1 MSKFLK
7 IFLGALGVVILISAA
22 FFGGAVAGWFL
33 HEGAP
38 QVLQPFIGSPSTI
51 QEQTEVPEVIIETTQ
66 PVTQQPLS
74 DKDLEQLFEP
84 FWQAWDIVHQDY
96 VDQPVDD
103 VKMMQGAISGM
114 LESLGDKHTS
124 YMDPDQYKQQ
134 NMDLEGEYEG
144 IGAWVD
150 ITGEYII
157 VTSPMPDSPADKA
170 GIKPGDTVIAIDGED
185 MTGIDG
191 SLVLRRILGP
201 AGTDVTLT
209 IRREGQDPFDITITR
224 AKIVVPSVIL
234 EMREDGIAYIQLTTF
249 GDKTTTELREALREM
264 NRKNARGLILDVRY
278 NGGGYLDTAIEVT
291 SEFIK
296 ANEVVMYEDFGDGT
310 RKVYRAYRG
319 GLATDIP
326 LVILVNEGTASASE
340 ILSGAIQDYER
351 GLIVG
356 TTTYGK
362 GSVQNWA
369 PLVNDQGAI
378 RVTIARWLTPKERQI
393 HGQGITPDIEVE
405 ITEEDYAND
414 KDPQLDKA
422 VEAINTLVK

>member
-1 MSKFLK
+1 
-7 IFLGALGVVILISAA
+7 
-22 FFGGAVAGWFL
+22 
-33 HEGAP
+33 
-38 QVLQPFIGSPSTI
+38 
-51 QEQTEVPEVIIETTQ
+51 
-66 PVTQQPLS
+66 
-74 DKDLEQLFEP
+74 LFEP

-170 GIKPGDTVIAIDGED
+170 GIKPGDTVIAINGED

-201 AGTDVTLT
+201 AGTNVTLT
-209 IRREGQDPFDITITR
+209 IRREGQDPFDVTITR

-249 GDKTTTELREALREM
+249 GDKTTTELRDALREM
-264 NRKNARGLILDVRY
+264 NQKNARGLILDVRY

-393 HGQGITPDIEVE
+393 HGQGITPDIEVV

>member
-1 MSKFLK
+1 MPKSLK
-7 IFLGALGVVILISAA
+7 IFLIIIGVVILLLTS
-22 FFGGAVAGWFL
+22 FTGGVATGWFFQNSVT
-33 HEGAP
+33 G
-38 QVLQPFIGSPSTI
+38 VLQPIKDSVFPN
-51 QEQTEVPEVIIETTQ
+51 QAQPEVETPSAELSLPSPQ
-66 PVTQQPLS
+66 LS
-74 DKDLEQLFEP
+74 DQDLETLFEP
-84 FWQAWDIVHQDY
+84 FWQTWKIVHDDY

-124 YMDPDQYKQQ
+124 YMDPDEFKQQ

-157 VTSPMPDSPADKA
+157 ITSPMPDSPADKA
-170 GIKPGDTVIAIDGED
+170 GLKPGDTVVAIDGED

-191 SLVLRRILGP
+191 NLVLRRILGP
-201 AGTDVTLT
+201 AGTEVTLT
-209 IRREGQDPFDITITR
+209 IRREGQEAFDVTIQR

-234 EMREDGIAYIQLTTF
+234 EMREDGLAYIQLTTF
-249 GDKTTTELREALREM
+249 GDNTTSELRDALREM
-264 NRKNARGLILDVRY
+264 NKNDARGLILDVRY

-291 SEFIK
+291 SEFVE
-296 ANEVVMYEDFGDGT
+296 ANQIVMYEEFGDGS

-319 GLATDIP
+319 GLATEIP

-356 TTTYGK
+356 ATTYGK

-369 PLVNDQGAI
+369 PLVNDQGAV
-378 RVTIARWLTPKERQI
+378 RVTIARWLTPDERQI
-393 HGQGITPDIEVE
+393 HGEGIKPDFEVE
-405 ITEEDYAND
+405 YTDEDYEKD
-414 KDPQLDKA
+414 IDPQLDKA
-422 VEAINTLVK
+422 VEVINTLIE